1 MLCQLSINNFA
12 IVRFLELDFKPGM
25 TSITGETGAGKS
37 IAIDAL
43 GLCLGNRADAN
54 TLRPGAT
61 KAEFS
66 ARFSLCDV
74 PLAKRWLEDNDLE
87 LDDECI
93 LRRTIGS
100 DGRSRAYINGNPVP
114 LAQIKNL
121 GQLLIGIHGQHA
133 HHAMLKS
140 EHQLTLLDSYANH
153 RLLLES
159 VSNSFQR
166 CKLIEKEL
174 KALQQ
179 SQHERIARKQLLQYQ
194 VEELNE
200 FALLDGEFEQIEA
213 EHKRLA
219 NGTALVEACR
229 NELFILQD
237 NDQGSVESLINAGI
251 GQAQEL
257 ETYDPQLNSVVNML
271 NEALIQVQE
280 SSSELERYL
289 DGLELDPEHLSF
301 LEQRLSKVMLLSR
314 KHQVTPNELY
324 AHHQALVGELTSLD
338 SDEEALTSL
347 QEQVDA
353 SRASFIT
360 HAKKLSLSRVRY
372 AKELDKKVTQSI
384 HELSMPKG
392 KFCISVNFNESH
404 ISPNGC
410 DSIEFLVTTNP
421 GQPLQ
426 PISKVASGGELSRI
440 GLGIQVITAKKVST
454 PTLIFDEV
462 DVGISGPTAA
472 VVGKMLR
479 SLGESTQVLCVTH
492 LPQVAGKGHQHMFV
506 NKQSRAGKT
515 ETSMVPLDKTQR
527 IEELARLLGGDV
539 ITSNTLANAKE
550 LLHS

>member
-43 GLCLGNRADAN
+43 GLCLGNRADAS
-54 TLRPGAT
+54 TVRPGAL
-61 KAEFS
+61 KAEVS
-66 ARFSLCDV
+66 ARFSLDDV

-87 LDDECI
+87 LDQECI
-93 LRRTIGS
+93 LRRTINS

-114 LAQIKNL
+114 LTQIKNL

-153 RLLLES
+153 RLLLET
-159 VSNSFQR
+159 VSSSYQR

-174 KALQQ
+174 KVLQQ
-179 SQHERIARKQLLQYQ
+179 TQHVRIARKQLLQYQ

-200 FALLDGEFEQIEA
+200 FALNKGEFEEIEA
-213 EHKRLA
+213 EHKKLA
-219 NGTALVEACR
+219 NGTALVQACK
-229 NELFILQD
+229 NQLFILQE
-237 NDQGSVESLINAGI
+237 NEQGSVESLINAGI
-251 GQAQEL
+251 TQAQEL
-257 ETYDPQLNSVVNML
+257 ESYEPDLKSVVNML
-271 NEALIQVQE
+271 NDALIQIQE
-280 SSSELERYL
+280 SSSEIEHYL
-289 DGLELDPEHLSF
+289 DKLELDPEHF
-301 LEQRLSKVMLLSR
+301 EQLEQRLSKLMQLSR
-314 KHQVTPNELY
+314 KHQVLPCALHG
-324 AHHQALVGELTSLD
+324 HHQELLAELHSLD
-338 SDEEALTSL
+338 SDEGALIQL
-347 QEQVDA
+347 EEQVNA
-353 SRASFIT
+353 SKESYLT
-360 HAKKLSLSRVRY
+360 HARKLSQSRNRY

-392 KFCISVNFNESH
+392 RFCITVTFNEEL

-410 DSIEFLVTTNP
+410 DNIEFQVSTNP
-421 GQPLQ
+421 GQPMQ
-426 PISKVASGGELSRI
+426 AISKVASGGELSRI

-472 VVGKMLR
+472 VVGRMLR
-479 SLGESTQVLCVTH
+479 TLGDSTQVFCVTH
-492 LPQVAGKGHQHMFV
+492 LPQVAGNGHQHMFV
-506 NKQSRAGKT
+506 NKHTKSGKT
-515 ETSMVPLDKTQR
+515 ETSMVSLDKSQR
-527 IEELARLLGGDV
+527 VEELARLLGGDV

-550 LLHS
+550 LLQS

>member
-43 GLCLGNRADAN
+43 GLCLGNRADAS
-54 TLRPGAT
+54 TVRPGAL
-61 KAEFS
+61 KAEVS
-66 ARFSLCDV
+66 ARFSLDDV

-87 LDDECI
+87 LDQECI
-93 LRRTIGS
+93 LRRTINS

-114 LAQIKNL
+114 LTQIKDF

-153 RLLLES
+153 RLLLET
-159 VSNSFQR
+159 VSSSYLR

-174 KALQQ
+174 KILQQ
-179 SQHERIARKQLLQYQ
+179 TQHERIARKQLLQYQ

-200 FALLDGEFEQIEA
+200 FALNKGEFEEIEA
-213 EHKRLA
+213 EHKKLA
-219 NGTALVEACR
+219 NGTALVQACK
-229 NELFILQD
+229 NQLYILQE

-251 GQAQEL
+251 TQAQEL
-257 ETYDPQLNSVVNML
+257 ESYDPDLKSVVNML
-271 NEALIQVQE
+271 NDALIQIQE
-280 SSSELERYL
+280 SSSEIEHYL
-289 DGLELDPEHLSF
+289 DKLELDPEHF
-301 LEQRLSKVMLLSR
+301 EQLEQRLSKLMQLSR
-314 KHQVTPNELY
+314 KHQVLPCTLY
-324 AHHQALVGELTSLD
+324 GHHQELLAELNCLD
-338 SDEEALTSL
+338 SDEGALIQL
-347 QEQVDA
+347 EEQVNA
-353 SRASFIT
+353 SKESYLI
-360 HAKKLSLSRVRY
+360 HAKKLSQSRNRY

-392 KFCISVNFNESH
+392 KFCITVTFNEEL

-410 DSIEFLVTTNP
+410 DSIEFQVSTNP

-426 PISKVASGGELSRI
+426 AISKVASGGELSRI

-472 VVGKMLR
+472 VVGRMLR
-479 SLGESTQVLCVTH
+479 TLGDSTQVFCVTH
-492 LPQVAGKGHQHMFV
+492 LPQVAGNGHQHMFV
-506 NKQSRAGKT
+506 NKHTKAGKT
-515 ETSMVPLDKTQR
+515 ETSMVSLDKSQR
-527 IEELARLLGGDV
+527 VEELARLLGGDV

-550 LLHS
+550 LLQS

>member
-43 GLCLGNRADAN
+43 GLCLGNRADAS
-54 TLRPGAT
+54 TVRPGAL
-61 KAEFS
+61 KAEVS
-66 ARFSLCDV
+66 ARFSLDDV

-87 LDDECI
+87 LDQECI
-93 LRRTIGS
+93 LRRTINS

-114 LAQIKNL
+114 LTQIKDF

-153 RLLLES
+153 RLLLET
-159 VSNSFQR
+159 VSSSYLR

-174 KALQQ
+174 KVLQQ
-179 SQHERIARKQLLQYQ
+179 TQHERIARKQLLQYQ

-200 FALLDGEFEQIEA
+200 FALNKGEFEEIEA
-213 EHKRLA
+213 EHKKLA
-219 NGTALVEACR
+219 NGTALVQACK
-229 NELFILQD
+229 NQLYILQE

-251 GQAQEL
+251 TQAQEL
-257 ETYDPQLNSVVNML
+257 ESYDPDLKSVVNML
-271 NEALIQVQE
+271 NDALIQIQE
-280 SSSELERYL
+280 SSSEIEHYL
-289 DGLELDPEHLSF
+289 DKLELDPEHF
-301 LEQRLSKVMLLSR
+301 EQLEQRLSKLMQLSR
-314 KHQVTPNELY
+314 KHQVLPCALFG
-324 AHHQALVGELTSLD
+324 HHQELLAELNSLD
-338 SDEEALTSL
+338 SDEGALIQL
-347 QEQVDA
+347 EEQVNA
-353 SRASFIT
+353 SKESYLI
-360 HAKKLSLSRVRY
+360 HAKKLSQSRNRY

-392 KFCISVNFNESH
+392 KFCITVTFNEEL

-410 DSIEFLVTTNP
+410 DSIEFQVSTNP

-426 PISKVASGGELSRI
+426 AISKVASGGELSRI

-472 VVGKMLR
+472 VVGRMLR
-479 SLGESTQVLCVTH
+479 TLGDSTQVFCVTH
-492 LPQVAGKGHQHMFV
+492 LPQVAGNGHQHMFV
-506 NKQSRAGKT
+506 NKHTKAGKT
-515 ETSMVPLDKTQR
+515 ETSMVSLDKSQR
-527 IEELARLLGGDV
+527 VEELARLLGGDV

-550 LLHS
+550 LLQS

>member
-12 IVRFLELDFKPGM
+12 IVRFLELDFKSGM

-54 TLRPGAT
+54 TVRPGAT
-61 KAEFS
+61 KAEVS
-66 ARFSLCDV
+66 ARFALNDI
-74 PLAKRWLEDNDLE
+74 PLARRWLEDNDLE

-114 LAQIKNL
+114 LNQMRAL

-153 RLLLES
+153 KMLLEACS
-159 VSNSFQR
+159 SSYQR
-166 CKLIEKEL
+166 FKLIQKEL
-174 KALQQ
+174 SQLQQ

-200 FALLDGEFEQIEA
+200 FALGEEEFDEIEA
-213 EHKRLA
+213 EHKKLA
-219 NGTALVEACR
+219 NGTALIQACQR
-229 NELFILQD
+229 TLYLLQD
-237 NDQGSVESLINAGI
+237 SEEGAIESLLNMSLD
-251 GQAQEL
+251 QAQEL
-257 ETYDPQLNSVVNML
+257 EGYDPELKGVGNML
-271 NEALIQVQE
+271 NDALIQVQE
-280 SSSELERYL
+280 SSSELQRYL
-289 DGLELDPEHLSF
+289 DRLELDPDHF
-301 LEQRLSKVMLLSR
+301 AALEQRLSKIMMLAR
-314 KHQVTPNELY
+314 KHHVSPKDLY
-324 AHHQALVGELTSLD
+324 QHHQALSQELSELD
-338 SDEEALTSL
+338 SDEEKLDEIAQQLESCR
-347 QEQVDA
+347 E
-353 SRASFIT
+353 SFIA
-360 HAKKLSLSRVRY
+360 HAQKLSQSRQRY
-372 AKELDKKVTQSI
+372 AKELDKQVTRSI

-392 KFCISVNFNESH
+392 KFVIDVQFNPEMM
-404 ISPNGC
+404 SPNGC
-410 DSIEFLVTTNP
+410 DTVEFQVTTNP

-426 PISKVASGGELSRI
+426 PIAKVASGGELSRI
-440 GLGIQVITAKKVST
+440 GLGIQVITAKKVAT

-492 LPQVAGKGHQHMFV
+492 LPQVAGNGHQHMFV
-506 NKQSRAGKT
+506 NKQSKAGQT
-515 ETSMVPLDKTQR
+515 ETSMVPLDKHQR

-539 ITSNTLANAKE
+539 ITNNTLANAKE
-550 LLHS
+550 LLQG